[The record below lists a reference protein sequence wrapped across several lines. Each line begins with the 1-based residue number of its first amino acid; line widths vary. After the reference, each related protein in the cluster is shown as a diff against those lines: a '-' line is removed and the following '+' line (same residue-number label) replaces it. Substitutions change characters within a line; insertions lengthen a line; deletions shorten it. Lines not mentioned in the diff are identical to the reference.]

1 MALTIVLSCASFW
14 PYVGVT
20 CVVPTLLTV
29 SPGFCFT
36 GVIGRKTP
44 HKVAAATM
52 FLYFACVLPNIAFG
66 MLNSNNTKG
75 AIGEPV
81 ERFKRIACSTACVY
95 ANVIP
100 VVIHRLCHLSLCL
113 SLCLSL
119 SPCLFVSVSVRLVQ
133 LDLTDTIFEFPN
145 SSSNCLSVS
154 LSACMFVCVSVRA
167 RVCI

>member
-1 MALTIVLSCASFW
+1 MSFW

-20 CVVPTLLTV
+20 CVVPTLLTI

-81 ERFKRIACSTACVY
+81 EHFKRIACSSLC
-95 ANVIP
+95 P
-100 VVIHRLCHLSLCL
+100 LCHLSLCL
-113 SLCLSL
+113 S
-119 SPCLFVSVSVRLVQ
+119 VSVSLPLSACLCLCVCIRQVQ
-133 LDLTDTIFEFPN
+133 LDLTDTILEFPN
-145 SSSNCLSVS
+145 SSSLSLSLSVC
-154 LSACMFVCVSVRA
+154 LFVCVLCVCVCVCVCVCACVSLCVCVRA
-167 RVCI
+167 